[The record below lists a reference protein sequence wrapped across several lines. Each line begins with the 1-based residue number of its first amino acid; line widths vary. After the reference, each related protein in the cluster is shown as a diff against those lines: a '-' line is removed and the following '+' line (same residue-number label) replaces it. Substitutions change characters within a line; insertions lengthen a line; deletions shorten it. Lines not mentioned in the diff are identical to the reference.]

1 MSFSDPTSINVGA
14 TITPSGGT
22 ATSFPNIDRSAPY
35 RGKYQTADGLN
46 TFTVSHQ
53 LGTQRNAST
62 VRLDLNSTYVD
73 PTTGLSKA
81 ISMAV
86 YATVN
91 RPLAGFTTTQMKS
104 QLAGLLQ
111 FLASTT
117 NQDKLLGLES

>member
-35 RGKYQTADGLN
+35 KGKYQTADGTN

-53 LGTQRNAST
+53 LGNQRTSSV
-62 VRLDLNSTYVD
+62 VRLDLNSTYTD
-73 PTTGLSKA
+73 PSTGLAKA
-81 ISMAV
+81 ITMAV
-86 YATVN
+86 YCTCN
-91 RPLAGFTTTQMKS
+91 RPLAGFTNTQIKS

-117 NQDKLLGLES
+117 NQDKILGLES